1 MEVHQKEILKIQK
14 VFLAHFKMNS
24 KFMIEKKKI
33 ALERIVEVKYL
44 RFLYQKDK
52 LFFVNHAKN
61 S

>member
-24 KFMIEKKKI
+24 KFMVEKKKI
-33 ALERIVEVKYL
+33 VPERIAEAKYL
-44 RFLYQKDK
+44 RFLYQIDQ